1 MTQSGPTTSTELP
14 ADADLEAI
22 RAKRE
27 TLTMGLYVSITL
39 LAALTVT
46 SAAASQVDVLA
57 IVWGTTLGLA
67 LAHWFAFDLS
77 LRLVDPKGE
86 HRHLNRDLHAALVAA
101 FLVAAVATVP
111 VLLLPDD
118 LELAGARVATAGCI
132 GVVTYDE
139 TRSYG
144 ASRGRALAAAG
155 IALAVGLAVA
165 GVKHALG
172 H

>member
-1 MTQSGPTTSTELP
+1 MTAVLP
-14 ADADLEAI
+14 PEAELEAI

-46 SAAASQVDVLA
+46 GAAASHLDVIA
-57 IVWGTTLGLA
+57 IIWGTTLGLA
-67 LAHWFAFDLS
+67 VAHWFAFDLA

-86 HRHLNRDLHAALVAA
+86 HRYLNRDLWAALLAA
-101 FLVAAVATVP
+101 LLVGAVATVP

-118 LELAGARVATAGCI
+118 LELAGARVGTAACI
-132 GVVTYDE
+132 GVVTYNE
-139 TRSYG
+139 TRTYG

-155 IALAVGLAVA
+155 IALAIGLTVA

>member
-1 MTQSGPTTSTELP
+1 MTEAPP
-14 ADADLEAI
+14 ADAELDAI

-46 SAAASQVDVLA
+46 TESASHLDTLA
-57 IVWGTTLGLA
+57 IVWGTTVGLA
-67 LAHWFAFDLS
+67 LAHWFAFDLA

-86 HRHLNRDLHAALVAA
+86 HRHLNRDLVAALLAA
-101 FLVAAVATVP
+101 LLVAAVATVP

-118 LELAGARVATAGCI
+118 LELAGARLGTAACI
-132 GVVTYDE
+132 GVVTYSE

-144 ASRGRALAAAG
+144 SSRTRALAAAG
-155 IALAVGLAVA
+155 VALAIGVTVA
-165 GVKHALG
+165 GVKHGLS